1 MQDPKANMN
10 SNTFIEEWSAYALEH
25 SQSIPDLL
33 LVFLIICIA
42 KSFVLFTILKLN
54 FFNFIK

>member
-33 LVFLIICIA
+33 LELEKETYQKVH
-42 KSFVLFTILKLN
+42 
-54 FFNFIK
+54 